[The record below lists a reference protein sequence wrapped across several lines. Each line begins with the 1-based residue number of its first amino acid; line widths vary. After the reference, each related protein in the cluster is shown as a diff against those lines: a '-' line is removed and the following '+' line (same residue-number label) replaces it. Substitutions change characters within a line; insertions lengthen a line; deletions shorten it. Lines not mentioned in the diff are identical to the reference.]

1 MDGSQLQGLTPRWWF
16 GSTAAE
22 SGSELDPVSRT
33 ALAHRLRRV
42 LEIGCLPTDSDQEKV
57 RKEVFVVMNLGGAL
71 AGVVWAVMYTAL
83 GKPYSGLI
91 PLIQSLVVAVVLA
104 RFVVTKRLGLLPV
117 PFLASGII
125 LPLWLQLSLGGYV
138 HGSAVVMWAF
148 MAPLFSLLIRPA
160 RETGI
165 WLAAFV
171 GDLVLAALLDASVAQ
186 NVQPLPNVAILTLF
200 ALNIAGIGQLTFLV
214 ISYFRAQRDAA
225 ERRSER
231 LLLNVLPE
239 PIAAR
244 LKRGEEPI
252 ADHHDDITVLFA
264 DLAGFTVRSAHETPA
279 ETVAVLN
286 EVFSVFDGLVSRYGL
301 EKIRTI
307 GDSYMV
313 AAGVPVARPDHAQA
327 ICAMALDL
335 RREVARLNSE
345 HDWDLSFRIG
355 INSGP
360 AVAGIVG
367 REKFHYDLWG
377 DTVNIASRM
386 ESHGLPDQIQVTESV
401 YERLKDDFAFERRGF
416 IDVKGKGATLTYLLV
431 GRVGDHSDG
440 ESLMAGKST
449 ERSMFG

>member
-1 MDGSQLQGLTPRWWF
+1 MVRVPAHHDHNGPVRR
-16 GSTAAE
+16 AA
-22 SGSELDPVSRT
+22 LVR
-33 ALAHRLRRV
+33 RLRQV
-42 LEIGCLPTDSDQEKV
+42 LEIGCLPTDSDREKV
-57 RKEVFVVMNLGGAL
+57 TKEVFVVMNVGGAL
-71 AGVVWAVMYTAL
+71 AGVLWAVMYAAL
-83 GKPYSGLI
+83 GRPWSGLI
-91 PLIQSLVVAVVLA
+91 PLVQSDVVAAILA

-117 PFLASGII
+117 PFLGSGIL

-160 RETGI
+160 RETAI

-171 GDLVLAALLDASVAQ
+171 GDLVLAALLDASVAR
-186 NVQPLPNVAILTLF
+186 NVQPLPNLAILTLF
-200 ALNIAGIGQLTFLV
+200 AVNLAGTGQLTFLV

-225 ERRSER
+225 DRRSER

-239 PIAAR
+239 AIAAR

-279 ETVAVLN
+279 ETVSVLN
-286 EVFSVFDGLVSRYGL
+286 EVFSAFDGLVSRYGL

-313 AAGVPVARPDHAQA
+313 AAGVPVARPDHAHA

-386 ESHGLPDQIQVTESV
+386 ESHGLPDQIQVTEPV
-401 YERLKDDFAFERRGF
+401 YERLKGDFAFERRGL
-416 IDVKGKGATLTYLLV
+416 IEVKGKGPTLTYFLV
-431 GRVGDHSDG
+431 GHVGEHSDG
-440 ESLMAGKST
+440 DSVRVPTPAPSVGSQPVQAT
-449 ERSMFG
+449 

>member
-1 MDGSQLQGLTPRWWF
+1 MRRIL
-16 GSTAAE
+16 
-22 SGSELDPVSRT
+22 EL
-33 ALAHRLRRV
+33 
-42 LEIGCLPTDSDQEKV
+42 GCRPTDSDQEKV
-57 RKEVFVVMNLGGAL
+57 TKEVFVVMNLGGGL
-71 AGVVWAVMYTAL
+71 AGGLWAIMYTAL
-83 GKPYSGLI
+83 GKPVSGLI
-91 PLIQSLVVAVVLA
+91 PLVQTVVVVIVLA
-104 RFVVTKRLGLLPV
+104 RFVRTKRLGMLPV
-117 PFLASGII
+117 PFLGSGIL
-125 LPLWLQLSLGGYV
+125 LPLLLQLSLGGYV

-160 RETGI
+160 RETAI

-171 GDLVLAALLDASVAQ
+171 GDLVVAAVLDESVAQ
-186 NVQPLPNVAILTLF
+186 NVRPLANVATLTLF
-200 ALNIAGIGQLTFLV
+200 ALNIAGIGQLTFLA

-239 PIAAR
+239 AIAAR

-279 ETVAVLN
+279 ETIAVLN

-313 AAGVPVARPDHAQA
+313 AAGVPLPRPDHAQA

-335 RREVARLNSE
+335 RREVARLNTE
-345 HDWDLSFRIG
+345 HGWDLSFRIG

-377 DTVNIASRM
+377 DTVNVASRM
-386 ESHGLPDQIQVTESV
+386 ESHGLPDQIQVTEAV
-401 YERLKDDFAFERRGF
+401 YERLKEKFVFGRRGLVE
-416 IDVKGKGATLTYLLV
+416 VKGKGATLTYFLIGPV
-431 GRVGDHSDG
+431 GELTDSGSAKVMTQAAVVSP
-440 ESLMAGKST
+440 
-449 ERSMFG
+449 

>member
-1 MDGSQLQGLTPRWWF
+1 VTS
-16 GSTAAE
+16 AA
-22 SGSELDPVSRT
+22 LVR
-33 ALAHRLRRV
+33 RLRQV

-57 RKEVFVVMNLGGAL
+57 TKEVFVVMNLGGAL
-71 AGVVWAVMYTAL
+71 AGVLWAVMYAAL
-83 GKPYSGLI
+83 GRPWSGLI
-91 PLIQSLVVAVVLA
+91 PLVQSVVVAAVLA

-117 PFLASGII
+117 PFLGTGIL

-160 RETGI
+160 RETTI

-171 GDLVLAALLDASVAQ
+171 GDLGLAALLDASVAR

-200 ALNIAGIGQLTFLV
+200 ALNLAGTGQLTFLV

-225 ERRSER
+225 ERRSEK

-286 EVFSVFDGLVSRYGL
+286 EVFSVFDGLVRRYGL

-313 AAGVPVARPDHAQA
+313 AAGVPLARPDHAHA
-327 ICAMALDL
+327 ICAMALDV
-335 RREVARLNSE
+335 RREVARLNAA

-386 ESHGLPDQIQVTESV
+386 ESHGLPDQIQVTEPV
-401 YERLKDDFAFERRGF
+401 YERLKGDFAFERRGL
-416 IDVKGKGATLTYLLV
+416 IEVKGKGPTLTYFLV
-431 GRVGDHSDG
+431 GHVGEHSDG
-440 ESLMAGKST
+440 DSVRVPVPAPSVGS
-449 ERSMFG
+449 

>member
-1 MDGSQLQGLTPRWWF
+1 MTS
-16 GSTAAE
+16 AA
-22 SGSELDPVSRT
+22 LVR
-33 ALAHRLRRV
+33 RLRQV

-57 RKEVFVVMNLGGAL
+57 TKEVFVVMNLGGAL
-71 AGVVWAVMYTAL
+71 AGVLWAVMYAAL
-83 GKPYSGLI
+83 GRPWSGLI
-91 PLIQSLVVAVVLA
+91 PLVQSVVVAAVLA

-117 PFLASGII
+117 PFLGTGIL

-160 RETGI
+160 RETTI

-171 GDLVLAALLDASVAQ
+171 GDLGLAALLDASVAR

-200 ALNIAGIGQLTFLV
+200 ALNLAGTGQLTFLV

-225 ERRSER
+225 ERRSEK

-286 EVFSVFDGLVSRYGL
+286 EVFSVFDGLVRRYGL

-313 AAGVPVARPDHAQA
+313 AAGVPLARPDHAHA
-327 ICAMALDL
+327 ICAMALDV
-335 RREVARLNSE
+335 RREVARLNAA

-386 ESHGLPDQIQVTESV
+386 ESHGLPDQIQVTEPV
-401 YERLKDDFAFERRGF
+401 YERLKGDFAFERRGL
-416 IDVKGKGATLTYLLV
+416 IEVKGKGPTLTYFLV
-431 GRVGDHSDG
+431 GHVGEHSDG
-440 ESLMAGKST
+440 DSVRVPVPAPSVGS
-449 ERSMFG
+449 

>member
-1 MDGSQLQGLTPRWWF
+1 MALVAR
-16 GSTAAE
+16 AAI
-22 SGSELDPVSRT
+22 
-33 ALAHRLRRV
+33 AHRLRRV

-57 RKEVFVVMNLGGAL
+57 TKEVFVVTGLGAGL
-71 AGVVWAVMYTAL
+71 AGLVWAVLYTAL
-83 GKPYSGLI
+83 GKPFSGLI
-91 PLIQSLVVAVVLA
+91 PLVMSVAVAAIFA
-104 RFVVTKRLGLLPV
+104 RFVKTKRLGFLPV
-117 PFLASGII
+117 LLLAFGIP
-125 LPLWLQLSLGGYV
+125 LPLLLQLSLGGYV

-148 MAPLFSLLIRPA
+148 MAPLFSLLLRPA
-160 RETGI
+160 RETLI
-165 WLAAFV
+165 WLAVFA
-171 GDLVLAALLDASVAQ
+171 GDLVLAALLDASVAAR
-186 NVQPLPNVAILTLF
+186 VQPLPNIARLTLF
-200 ALNIAGIGQLTFLV
+200 ALNIAGIGALSFLGL
-214 ISYFRAQRDAA
+214 SYFRAQRDVA

-239 PIAAR
+239 SIATR
-244 LKRGEEPI
+244 LKRGEELI

-286 EVFSVFDGLVSRYGL
+286 EVFSVFDALVRRYGL

-313 AAGVPVARPDHAQA
+313 AAGVPLARPDHAHA

-335 RREVARLNSE
+335 RREVARLNAD

-355 INSGP
+355 VNSGP

-386 ESHGLPDQIQVTESV
+386 ESHGLPDQIQVTEPV
-401 YERLKDDFAFERRGF
+401 YERLKSDFAFEPRGL
-416 IDVKGKGATLTYLLV
+416 IDVKGKGPMLTYFLV
-431 GRVGDHSDG
+431 GPVADNIESDSVRASMPAPSVGPQRVQ
-440 ESLMAGKST
+440 T
-449 ERSMFG
+449 T

>member
-1 MDGSQLQGLTPRWWF
+1 MTS
-16 GSTAAE
+16 AA
-22 SGSELDPVSRT
+22 LVR
-33 ALAHRLRRV
+33 RLRQV

-57 RKEVFVVMNLGGAL
+57 TKEVFVVMNLGGAL
-71 AGVVWAVMYTAL
+71 AGVLWAVMYAAL
-83 GKPYSGLI
+83 GRPWSGLI
-91 PLIQSLVVAVVLA
+91 PLVQSVVVAAVLA

-117 PFLASGII
+117 PFLGTGIL

-160 RETGI
+160 RETTI

-171 GDLVLAALLDASVAQ
+171 GDLGLAALLDASVAR

-200 ALNIAGIGQLTFLV
+200 ALNLAGTGQLTFLV

-225 ERRSER
+225 ERRSEK

-286 EVFSVFDGLVSRYGL
+286 EVFSVFDGLVRRYGL

-313 AAGVPVARPDHAQA
+313 AAGVPLARPDHAHA
-327 ICAMALDL
+327 ICAMALDV
-335 RREVARLNSE
+335 RREVARLNAA

-386 ESHGLPDQIQVTESV
+386 ESHGLPDQIQVTEPV
-401 YERLKDDFAFERRGF
+401 YERLKGDFAFERRGL
-416 IDVKGKGATLTYLLV
+416 IEVKGKGPTLTYFLV
-431 GRVGDHSDG
+431 GHVGEHSDG
-440 ESLMAGKST
+440 DSVRVPVPAPSAGS
-449 ERSMFG
+449 

>member
-1 MDGSQLQGLTPRWWF
+1 MAFGPVRMVAVARAALTQ
-16 GSTAAE
+16 
-22 SGSELDPVSRT
+22 
-33 ALAHRLRRV
+33 RLRRV

-71 AGVVWAVMYTAL
+71 AGVVWAVMYAAL
-83 GKPYSGLI
+83 GKPSSGLI
-91 PLIQSLVVAVVLA
+91 PLVQSVVVAAVLA
-104 RFVVTKRLGLLPV
+104 RFVMTKRLGLLPV
-117 PFLASGII
+117 PFLGSGIL

-148 MAPLFSLLIRPA
+148 MAPLFALLIRPA
-160 RETGI
+160 REAAI

-171 GDLVLAALLDASVAQ
+171 VDLVVAALLDASVAQ
-186 NVQPLPNVAILTLF
+186 NVRPLPNVAVLTLF

-225 ERRSER
+225 EQRSES

-239 PIAAR
+239 PIAVR

-252 ADHHDDITVLFA
+252 ADHHDDISVLFA

-286 EVFSVFDGLVSRYGL
+286 EVFSAFDSLVRRYGL

-313 AAGVPVARPDHAQA
+313 AAGVPVARPDHAHA
-327 ICAMALDL
+327 ICAMALDM
-335 RREVARLNSE
+335 RSEVARLNAD

-377 DTVNIASRM
+377 DAVNVASRM
-386 ESHGLPDQIQVTESV
+386 ESHGLADQIQVTEAV
-401 YERLKDDFAFERRGF
+401 YERLKDNFAFERRGLV
-416 IDVKGKGATLTYLLV
+416 DVKGKGPTLTYLLM
-431 GRVGDHSDG
+431 GRAGELPDSLSAREPTPAARAGD
-440 ESLMAGKST
+440 
-449 ERSMFG
+449 

>member
-1 MDGSQLQGLTPRWWF
+1 MVNAPRAGW
-16 GSTAAE
+16 
-22 SGSELDPVSRT
+22 V
-33 ALAHRLRRV
+33 RRV

-71 AGVVWAVMYTAL
+71 AGVLWAVMYTAL
-83 GKPYSGLI
+83 GKPFSGLI
-91 PLIQSLVVAVVLA
+91 PLVQSVVVAAVLA
-104 RFVVTKRLGLLPV
+104 RFVNTKKLGLLPV
-117 PFLASGII
+117 PFLGSGIL

-160 RETGI
+160 RETAV
-165 WLAAFV
+165 WLGAFI

-186 NVQPLPNVAILTLF
+186 NVRPLPNVAILTLF
-200 ALNIAGIGQLTFLV
+200 ALNIAGIGQLTILV

-239 PIAAR
+239 AIAAR

-279 ETVAVLN
+279 QTVAVLN

-313 AAGVPVARPDHAQA
+313 AAGVPVARPDHAYA

-335 RREVARLNSE
+335 RREVARLNSQ

-377 DTVNIASRM
+377 DTVNVASRM
-386 ESHGLPDQIQVTESV
+386 ESHGLPDQIQVTEAV
-401 YERLKDDFAFERRGF
+401 YERLKDDFVFERRGLVE
-416 IDVKGKGATLTYLLV
+416 VKGKGATLTYFVV
-431 GRVGDHSDG
+431 GRAGDLSP
-440 ESLMAGKST
+440 S
-449 ERSMFG
+449 RP

>member
-1 MDGSQLQGLTPRWWF
+1 M
-16 GSTAAE
+16 
-22 SGSELDPVSRT
+22 GSEDQNGPM
-33 ALAHRLRRV
+33 ANAPLARGLRRV

-57 RKEVFVVMNLGGAL
+57 KKEVFVAMNLGGAL
-71 AGVVWAVMYTAL
+71 AGVIWAIMYTAL
-83 GKPYSGLI
+83 GKPFSGLV
-91 PLIQSLVVAVVLA
+91 PLIQGVVVAAVLA
-104 RFVVTKRLGLLPV
+104 RFVTTKRLGLLPV
-117 PFLASGII
+117 PFLASGVI

-160 RETGI
+160 RETAI

-186 NVQPLPNVAILTLF
+186 SVRPLPNIAILALF
-200 ALNIAGIGQLTFLV
+200 ALNIAGIGQLTFLAV
-214 ISYFRAQRDAA
+214 SYFRAQRDAA
-225 ERRSER
+225 ERRSEK

-239 PIAAR
+239 AIAAR

-252 ADHHDDITVLFA
+252 ADHHDDVTVLFA

-279 ETVAVLN
+279 ETIAVLN
-286 EVFSVFDGLVSRYGL
+286 EVFSVFDALVNRYGL

-313 AAGVPVARPDHAQA
+313 AAGVPVARPDHARA
-327 ICAMALDL
+327 ICAMALEL

-377 DTVNIASRM
+377 DTVNVASRM
-386 ESHGLPDQIQVTESV
+386 ESHGLPDQIQVTETV
-401 YERLKDDFAFERRGF
+401 YERLRDDFVFERRGLVE
-416 IDVKGKGATLTYLLV
+416 VKGKGATLTYFLV
-431 GRVGDHSDG
+431 GHAG
-440 ESLMAGKST
+440 ELSESGASKATTGAVPVVP
-449 ERSMFG
+449 

>member
-1 MDGSQLQGLTPRWWF
+1 
-16 GSTAAE
+16 
-22 SGSELDPVSRT
+22 
-33 ALAHRLRRV
+33 
-42 LEIGCLPTDSDQEKV
+42 
-57 RKEVFVVMNLGGAL
+57 
-71 AGVVWAVMYTAL
+71 
-83 GKPYSGLI
+83 
-91 PLIQSLVVAVVLA
+91 VA
-104 RFVVTKRLGLLPV
+104 P
-117 PFLASGII
+117 
-125 LPLWLQLSLGGYV
+125 
-138 HGSAVVMWAF
+138 
-148 MAPLFSLLIRPA
+148 
-160 RETGI
+160 
-165 WLAAFV
+165 
-171 GDLVLAALLDASVAQ
+171 LLDASVAQ
-186 NVQPLPNVAILTLF
+186 NVRPLPNIASLVLF
-200 ALNIAGIGQLTFLV
+200 ALNIAGIGQLTFLA

-239 PIAAR
+239 AIAAR

-252 ADHHDDITVLFA
+252 ADHYDDVSVLFA

-313 AAGVPVARPDHAQA
+313 AAGAPVARTDHAHA

-335 RREVARLNSE
+335 KREVARLNAE

-377 DTVNIASRM
+377 DTVNVASRM
-386 ESHGLPDQIQVTESV
+386 ESHGLPDQIQVTEAV
-401 YERLKDDFAFERRGF
+401 YERLKDDFVFERRGLVE
-416 IDVKGKGATLTYLLV
+416 VKGKGATLTYFLI
-431 GRVGDHSDG
+431 GRLGELKDG
-440 ESLMAGKST
+440 GSST
-449 ERSMFG
+449 AKAERVPGLPA

>member
-1 MDGSQLQGLTPRWWF
+1 MANAPRTHW
-16 GSTAAE
+16 
-22 SGSELDPVSRT
+22 
-33 ALAHRLRRV
+33 LRRV

-57 RKEVFVVMNLGGAL
+57 TKEVFVVMNLGGAL
-71 AGVVWAVMYTAL
+71 AGVLWAVMYTAL
-83 GKPYSGLI
+83 GKPFSGLI
-91 PLIQSLVVAVVLA
+91 PLVESVVVAAVLA
-104 RFVVTKRLGLLPV
+104 RFVRTKRLGLLPV
-117 PFLASGII
+117 PFLASGVL
-125 LPLWLQLSLGGYV
+125 LPLLLQLSLGGYV

-148 MAPLFSLLIRPA
+148 MAPLFSLLIRSA
-160 RETGI
+160 RETRI

-171 GDLVLAALLDASVAQ
+171 ADLVLASLLDASVAQ
-186 NVQPLPNVAILTLF
+186 TVKPLPNLAILILF
-200 ALNIAGIGQLTFLV
+200 ALNIAGIGQLTFLA
-214 ISYFRAQRDAA
+214 ISYFRGQRDAA

-239 PIAAR
+239 AIAAR

-252 ADHHDDITVLFA
+252 ADHYDDVSVLFA
-264 DLAGFTVRSAHETPA
+264 DLAGFTVRSAHETPT

-313 AAGVPVARPDHAQA
+313 AAGAPVARPDHAHA

-386 ESHGLPDQIQVTESV
+386 ESHGLPDQIQVTEAV
-401 YERLKDDFAFERRGF
+401 YERLKDAFVFERRGLVE
-416 IDVKGKGATLTYLLV
+416 VKGKGATLTYFLV
-431 GRVGDHSDG
+431 DRPDEVSDSGSKNAAAQTMPVGH
-440 ESLMAGKST
+440 
-449 ERSMFG
+449 